1 MAADPTVEKLYSVA
15 LFWKSPDT
23 HKYQLMCMAL
33 NCYPWKLGLG
43 RPWVGVIG
51 HAWGKLFGGK
61 TPDDRNLSLGFG
73 KEEEPGSAQSKW
85 KKLN

>member
-1 MAADPTVEKLYSVA
+1 
-15 LFWKSPDT
+15 
-23 HKYQLMCMAL
+23 MCMAL

-61 TPDDRNLSLGFG
+61 TPDDQNLSLGFG
-73 KEEEPGSAQSKW
+73 KEGVKME
-85 KKLN
+85 KLN

>member
-1 MAADPTVEKLYSVA
+1 
-15 LFWKSPDT
+15 
-23 HKYQLMCMAL
+23 MAL

-73 KEEEPGSAQSKW
+73 KEGVKVDKVKLIPLKKKPYEMDVAPWCYKW
-85 KKLN
+85 MGWD